1 MIAPCM
7 VTTKASLTDA
17 LDSLFQA
24 EREARRWHDEVVT
37 HAESDR
43 DGLVSLLREAV
54 QAAADEDDDEANVRL
69 VALARLLG
77 ELEGPDVADLLIDV
91 LASEHPEARR
101 EAGEHLQGLAFDR
114 FKEVALAVERALE
127 RLPGDS
133 PALVELPFVLVDVP
147 EGGVV
152 KLLTM
157 FLENDDADVVAAAI
171 EGLAEVG
178 DPAAIKP
185 LSELERDDRVA
196 ALGDEDAAAQVTIS
210 ELAADAIA
218 MLSGDAS

>member
-1 MIAPCM
+1 M

-24 EREARRWHDEVVT
+24 EREARRWHDELVA
-37 HAESDR
+37 HGEADR
-43 DGLVSLLREAV
+43 DGLVAALRLSVVAAEA
-54 QAAADEDDDEANVRL
+54 EDDDEANARL

-101 EAGEHLQGLAFDR
+101 ESGEHLQGLAFDR
-114 FKEVALAVERALE
+114 FKEVALAVERALD
-127 RLPGDS
+127 RLPIDS

-157 FLENDDADVVAAAI
+157 FLENEDPDVVAAAI
-171 EGLAEVG
+171 EALAEVG

-185 LSELERDDRVA
+185 LSDLERDDRVA
-196 ALGDEDAAAQVTIS
+196 ALGDDDGAVQVTIS

-218 MLSGDAS
+218 MLSGDAP